1 MDLNLRPL
9 KGLEK
14 IGAVLCFTAM
24 FLIFAASLALFALAH
39 PKGAAE
45 LLRGVLYISLFLMIV
60 GGLLIGWM
68 HFKTDK

>member
-14 IGAVLCFTAM
+14 IGAVLCLTGM
-24 FLIFAASLALFALAH
+24 LLIIPASLALFALAH
-39 PKGAAE
+39 PEGAAE
-45 LLRGVLYISLFLMIV
+45 LLKVVFYISLILMIV
-60 GGLLIGWM
+60 GGLLIGWV